1 MTPSE
6 IHAEACE
13 LFMKLGLT
21 YRFTCTLTA
30 EGAHPVMRIL
40 FSKPTKEKPIPTIT
54 VFADV
59 TYQGRKDDG
68 TIMYSVLME
77 GQSFVQDVEFNEN
90 EEVKGNEFTEAW
102 IHCVYQQKER
112 VRSNFLNLPARLPPD
127 TGPVSSDV
135 TVP

>member
-13 LFMKLGLT
+13 LFMKLGLS
-21 YRFTCTLTA
+21 YCFTCTLMA
-30 EGAHPVMRIL
+30 EGVHPVMRFL

-59 TYQGRKDDG
+59 TYQGRKDDR
-68 TIMYSVLME
+68 TILYSVLME
-77 GQSFVQDVEFNEN
+77 GQSFVQDVEFNVN

-102 IHCVYQQKER
+102 IDCVYQQKER
-112 VRSNFLNLPARLPPD
+112 VRSNFLKLSERVPPD
-127 TGPVSSDV
+127 TDHVQSDV